1 MASAFFVI
9 PFAAALS
16 PQFHLRIRTRR
27 FRFRIR
33 SAFWMF
39 LFTLYVSSCQIGSF
53 SASMPVQLDRPTAEA
68 DSWRIWKPLA
78 DRRSSR
84 SDTSPVP

>member
-39 LFTLYVSSCQIGSF
+39 LFILYVSSCQIGSF
-53 SASMPVQLDRPTAEA
+53 SASMAVQLDWLTAEA
-68 DSWRIWKPLA
+68 GS
-78 DRRSSR
+78 
-84 SDTSPVP
+84 